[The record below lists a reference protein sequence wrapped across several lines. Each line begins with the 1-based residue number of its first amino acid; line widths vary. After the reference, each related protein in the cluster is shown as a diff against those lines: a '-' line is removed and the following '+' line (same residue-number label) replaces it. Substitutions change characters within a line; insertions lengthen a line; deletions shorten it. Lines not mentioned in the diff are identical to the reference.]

1 MGTRYAATSAKL
13 KAIECLAPGV
23 TSMKK
28 KVAVILSGCGV
39 YDGAEIHESVI
50 TLLRLD
56 QRGAEVQCFA
66 PNIAQKHVINHL
78 TGEEMP
84 ESRNVLVESARIA
97 RGRVQDIREAKAD
110 DFDALIVP
118 GGFGA
123 AKNLSDFAEK
133 GADCTVNPDVLAL
146 AEAFAAD
153 CKPVGMM
160 CISPALA
167 AKIYGPGVVCTIG
180 TDADTAGA
188 VVKMGGTHEEC
199 DVHDIVEDV
208 PRKLV
213 TTPAYMTAQSISDAA
228 GGIYKLVDRVLE
240 LTHEND

>member
-1 MGTRYAATSAKL
+1 MT
-13 KAIECLAPGV
+13 
-23 TSMKK
+23 K

-56 QRGAEVQCFA
+56 QRGAQVQCFA
-66 PNIAQKHVINHL
+66 PNIAQLHVINHL

-97 RGRVQDIREAKAD
+97 RGNVKDLGEAD
-110 DFDALIVP
+110 VNDFDALIVP

-123 AKNLSDFAEK
+123 AKNLSSFAID
-133 GADCTVNPDVLAL
+133 GPGCSVHPDVLAL
-146 AEAFAAD
+146 AEAFAEAG
-153 CKPVGMM
+153 KPVGLI

-180 TDADTAGA
+180 NDADTAA
-188 VVKMGGTHEEC
+188 AIVKMGGTHEEC
-199 DVHDIVEDV
+199 DVHDIVEDTQ
-208 PRKLV
+208 RKLV
-213 TTPAYMTAQSISDAA
+213 TTPAYMEAKSISEAA

-240 LTHEND
+240 LTHE

>member
-1 MGTRYAATSAKL
+1 MH
-13 KAIECLAPGV
+13 
-23 TSMKK
+23 K

-39 YDGAEIHESVI
+39 YDGAEIHESVL

-56 QRGAEVQCFA
+56 QRGAQVQCFA
-66 PNIAQKHVINHL
+66 PDIAQHHVINHL
-78 TGEEMP
+78 SGEVMN

-97 RGRVQDIREAKAD
+97 RGEVKDLREANAD

-123 AKNLSDFAEK
+123 AKNLSNFAVEGDK
-133 GADCTVNPDVLAL
+133 CSVNPDVLAL
-146 AEAFAAD
+146 AEAFAEAG
-153 CKPVGMM
+153 KPVGLI

-180 TDADTAGA
+180 NDADTSAA

-199 DVHDIVEDV
+199 DVHDIVEDTQ
-208 PRKLV
+208 RKLV
-213 TTPAYMTAQSISDAA
+213 STPAYMLAQSIGEAA

-240 LTHEND
+240 LTHEAD